1 MILNF
6 GDKETEKV
14 WQGEFSRK
22 LPIEIQQI
30 ARRKLRMIHRSQDIV
45 DLIIPPSNHL
55 EKLKGNLEG
64 YYSIRINKKWRII
77 FKWNRDC
84 ASMVKIIDYHK

>member
-1 MILNF
+1 MILDF
-6 GDKETEKV
+6 GNKETQKV
-14 WQGEFSRK
+14 WHGEFSRK

-30 ARRKLRMIHRSQDIV
+30 ARRKLRMIHRSQEII

-64 YYSIRINKKWRII
+64 YYSIRINNKWRII

-84 ASMVKIIDYHK
+84 ASMVEIIDYHK